1 MKLKN
6 AAGNEIFFHFF
17 PGRAA
22 DSQKKKKLE
31 EQAEKI
37 RGTSRHFFL

>member
-1 MKLKN
+1 MKF
-6 AAGNEIFFHFF
+6 FFHFF

-37 RGTSRHFFL
+37 RGTSRHFFLR